1 MIRKFCDLD
10 NTIIF
15 SHRREIGDKVTVE
28 YLNGKAQSFM
38 PAEAYAELQRQGR
51 NAIVPLTSRTKEQ
64 YGRIHML
71 KNGEPLKFA
80 LVDNGGILLIDG
92 EEDTEWTRRTFDIVS
107 KNFDAIS
114 EVKNMF
120 ENTLKTKMQDGL
132 ILFIKAE
139 EETYLPR
146 IRQAAEGKELMF
158 FHYSNKAYVCS
169 AELTKGNAIKRF
181 IKRFPTE
188 YTVAAGDSPVDCS
201 MADIVDKCILSKDLE
216 CVMEKKGKI
225 EFMKNE
231 RIGLHL
237 LELNLN

>member
-107 KNFDAIS
+107 KDFDAIS
-114 EVKNMF
+114 EVENMF

-139 EETYLPR
+139 NEKYLSR
-146 IRQAAEGKELMF
+146 IRQAAEEKGLMF
-158 FHYSNKAYVCS
+158 FCYRNKAYVCS
-169 AELTKGNAIKRF
+169 MELTKGNAIKRF
-181 IKRFPTE
+181 IKRFPIGHI
-188 YTVAAGDSPVDCS
+188 VVAGDSLVDCS
-201 MADIVDKCILSKDLE
+201 MADIADKCILSKDLE
-216 CVMEKKGKI
+216 CVMGKK
-225 EFMKNE
+225 E
-231 RIGLHL
+231 RIKFLQNEHIGFHL
-237 LELNLN
+237 LELN